1 MKNLKKYIV
10 KSNETLNFVSEKILL
25 NNSRTVFVEDKKK
38 IVGVITEGD
47 VLRSLV
53 RNDSTHILAS
63 DVMNKSFKFLE
74 IRNKEISKKIF
85 KKFKITAIPILNK
98 KMKIIDII
106 ELWNVV

>member
-10 KSNETLNFVSEKILL
+10 KSNETLNFVAEKILL

-74 IRNKEISKKIF
+74 ISNKEISKKIF